1 MFDIVAAPI
10 PNAAGIKEP
19 VMANSAD
26 PTDLRPG
33 IVILRLIDGDG
44 SKMQYCAKAGLDKAV
59 RNVNLLDP
67 GELALQ
73 HLVHYITAAAG
84 RLLWR

>member
-33 IVILRLIDGDG
+33 IVILWLIDGDG

-59 RNVNLLDP
+59 EMFMSARTRREQGLLTDAMR
-67 GELALQ
+67 EREK
-73 HLVHYITAAAG
+73 YCK
-84 RLLWR
+84 